1 MRKLWKKMKNKQGF
15 TLMEMLIVV
24 AIIAVLVAIAIPVYQ
39 GQMHKAR
46 VSADWANLRAY
57 YAELQLDYLTS
68 GAYNTNV
75 PLIYADTG
83 AGQTQQK
90 DTSTIP
96 FLNGDKVKLQAGTY
110 WAGWSADD
118 GYWLLYNCDDYN
130 AHGIEHHLVL
140 GG

>member
-24 AIIAVLVAIAIPVYQ
+24 AVIAILVAVAIPVYNA
-39 GQMHKAR
+39 QMHKAR
-46 VSADWANLRAY
+46 VAADWANLRAY

-75 PLIYADTG
+75 PLIYADAG

-96 FLNGDKVKLQAGTY
+96 FLNGDKVKLQAGVY
-110 WAGWSADD
+110 WAVWSANG
-118 GYWLLYNCDDYN
+118 GYQLTYNCNDYGE
-130 AHGIEHHLVL
+130 HGAEHQLVL